1 MSGPGVGGAEGA
13 RCGDPRACDF
23 PGSAPIHPRNQ
34 DWERWDGEWG
44 RREVRAG
51 GKASPLGVTFVCACV
66 RPIALAASVSL
77 QVCAVC
83 TPGVSAGSCSHAR
96 PGTCWVCVCACVSAL
111 WLRALLWAILHL
123 CFHAWFL
130 ESEFLEEL
138 LGPSAPT
145 WLTARLAPSLSSP
158 GPWQGHGAAP
168 RPSCPPALTAARAGP
183 PELRYS
189 PFSFFGRALL
199 GARAPSL
206 RARCPGCPL
215 QALGSGLGFPLS
227 PAMGPASPLRE
238 PRCPVPQP
246 AVPLQLDSAW
256 SKNSMEPP

>member
-1 MSGPGVGGAEGA
+1 MALPGRPPPLPRTAAPFRPEQSLGLRSGRQPGERSGSGRGGGSTL
-13 RCGDPRACDF
+13 RRPPRLRF
-23 PGSAPIHPRNQ
+23 SRLGSNPPQEPGL
-34 DWERWDGEWG
+34 
-44 RREVRAG
+44 
-51 GKASPLGVTFVCACV
+51 GK
-66 RPIALAASVSL
+66 
-77 QVCAVC
+77 VCAVC

>member
-13 RCGDPRACDF
+13 RCGDPRACGF
-23 PGSAPIHPRNQ
+23 AGSAQIHPGNQ

-51 GKASPLGVTFVCACV
+51 GEANPLGVTFVCACV
-66 RPIALAASVSL
+66 RPVALAASVSL
-77 QVCAVC
+77 RVCAVC
-83 TPGVSAGSCSHAR
+83 TPAVSAGFCSHAR
-96 PGTCWVCVCACVSAL
+96 PGTCCVCVCVCLSGHLCVCARARVCVL

-123 CFHAWFL
+123 CFHTWFL

-145 WLTARLAPSLSSP
+145 WLTLRLAPPLSSL

-168 RPSCPPALTAARAGP
+168 RPGCPPALTAARARP

-189 PFSFFGRALL
+189 PCSFFGRALL

-215 QALGSGLGFPLS
+215 RAPG
-227 PAMGPASPLRE
+227 
-238 PRCPVPQP
+238 
-246 AVPLQLDSAW
+246 
-256 SKNSMEPP
+256 

>member
-1 MSGPGVGGAEGA
+1 MSCPGVGGAEGA

-23 PGSAPIHPRNQ
+23 PSSAQIHPSNQ

-51 GKASPLGVTFVCACV
+51 GKASPRGLTFVCACV
-66 RPIALAASVSL
+66 RPVALAASASL
-77 QVCAVC
+77 RVCAVC
-83 TPGVSAGSCSHAR
+83 TPGVSAEFCSHAR
-96 PGTCWVCVCACVSAL
+96 LGTCWVCVCVCECV

-138 LGPSAPT
+138 PGPSAPT
-145 WLTARLAPSLSSP
+145 WLTPRLAPSLSSL
-158 GPWQGHGAAP
+158 GLWQGHGAAP
-168 RPSCPPALTAARAGP
+168 RPSCPPALTAAHARP

-189 PFSFFGRALL
+189 PCSFFSRALL

-215 QALGSGLGFPLS
+215 PLP
-227 PAMGPASPLRE
+227 PAMGPASP
-238 PRCPVPQP
+238 
-246 AVPLQLDSAW
+246 W
-256 SKNSMEPP
+256 